1 MYFKLAI
8 NNVKKSFKDYTIY
21 FLTLTFAVCIF
32 YSFNSIDAQ
41 KDMMGINKQY
51 LELMSNGM
59 SYISIFVSVILGGL
73 IIYANNFLIKR
84 RKKELG
90 LYMSLGMSKGKMS
103 KLLVI
108 EELLIGIGSLIIG
121 LIAGMLISQLL
132 AIITS
137 KLFEVN
143 IIKYQFIVS
152 VNSII
157 KTIIY
162 FGVIFLIVMIFNTFN
177 ISKYKL
183 IDLFN
188 AHKKGEKNKIKNPF
202 IAGILFIIS
211 IVMIVFAYKLILKIG
226 LDFTKPEFKISILLG
241 IVGTVL
247 FFYGLTS
254 FLIVIIKKNKK
265 IYLKK
270 LNIFTLRQ
278 MNSKIN
284 TNFISMAVI
293 CLMLFLTISILSTG
307 VGFKK
312 QNIDNIAKYD
322 ASVTAYF
329 DKNKKDSIKN
339 ILDKTKFK
347 IISGDKYAY
356 INLYDTK
363 VSFNSLLGEYANGNI
378 KETIENGHMGN
389 IKAIPL
395 SEFNELRALNGEKPL
410 KLDENKFL
418 IQSNMEQMRP
428 TIENFI
434 KKSSEIQIENKKY
447 TLEDNKL
454 IENPISTQSAAEVL
468 FNIIVPDS
476 VVNGLEINQSFL
488 DIQYGNDKDKSQ
500 QYYTEFF
507 KNNNDFNGTFLRLT
521 TKIETLEV
529 MNASTA
535 LILYIALYLGI
546 IFLISSAAVLA
557 LQQLS
562 EASDSAE
569 RYNSLRR
576 IGAPEKMI
584 NKTIFIQTL
593 SYFMLPL
600 ALAIVHSVVAIKVTN
615 SFISLYGKSSIISS
629 SLLTMVFII
638 IVYSG
643 YFIATYFGY
652 KNIVKKI

>member
-32 YSFNSIDAQ
+32 YSFNSIDSQ

-137 KLFEVN
+137 KLFQVN

-202 IAGILFIIS
+202 IVGILFIIS

-254 FLIVIIKKNKK
+254 FLIVIIQKNKK

-378 KETIENGHMGN
+378 KETIENGHIGN

-454 IENPISTQSAAEVL
+454 IENPISTQSVAEVL

>member
-41 KDMMGINKQY
+41 KDMMGIKKQY

-183 IDLFN
+183 IDLLN

-254 FLIVIIKKNKK
+254 FLIVIIQKNKK

-615 SFISLYGKSSIISS
+615 SFIALYGKPSIISS

>member
-241 IVGTVL
+241 IVGTLL

-254 FLIVIIKKNKK
+254 FLIVIIQKNKK

-615 SFISLYGKSSIISS
+615 SFIALYGKPSIISS

>member
-254 FLIVIIKKNKK
+254 FLIVIIQKNKK

-428 TIENFI
+428 TIEKFI

-615 SFISLYGKSSIISS
+615 SFIALYGKPSIISS

>member
-183 IDLFN
+183 IDLLN
-188 AHKKGEKNKIKNPF
+188 AHKKVEKNKIKKPF

-254 FLIVIIKKNKK
+254 FLIVIIQKNKK

-395 SEFNELRALNGEKPL
+395 SEFNELRALNGEKTL

-615 SFISLYGKSSIISS
+615 SFISLYGKSSIISY

>member
-254 FLIVIIKKNKK
+254 FLIVIIQKNKK

-454 IENPISTQSAAEVL
+454 IENPISTQSEAEVL

>member
-183 IDLFN
+183 IDLLN
-188 AHKKGEKNKIKNPF
+188 AHKKVEKNKIKKPF

-211 IVMIVFAYKLILKIG
+211 IVIIVFAYKLILKIG

-254 FLIVIIKKNKK
+254 FLIVIIQKNKK

-428 TIENFI
+428 TIEKFI

-600 ALAIVHSVVAIKVTN
+600 ALAIVHSVVAIKVIN

-643 YFIATYFGY
+643 YFIVTYFGY

>member
-121 LIAGMLISQLL
+121 LIAGMVISQLL

-615 SFISLYGKSSIISS
+615 SFIALYGKPSIISS

>member
-183 IDLFN
+183 IDLLN
-188 AHKKGEKNKIKNPF
+188 AHKKVEKNKIKKPF

-254 FLIVIIKKNKK
+254 FLIVIIQKNKK

-615 SFISLYGKSSIISS
+615 SFISLYGKSSIISY

>member
-90 LYMSLGMSKGKMS
+90 LYMSLGMGKGKMS

-254 FLIVIIKKNKK
+254 FLIVIIQKNKK